1 MAINELNKEDWQ
13 EFARYLCGEMNTG
26 EMELFQKRIKEYDD
40 IKEIISRI
48 KLAWGKMEKSGLN
61 KNTFDTN
68 KAWGKLHSKFEQ
80 DGLIIPLQNAKVIKW
95 RPFLQMAAVF
105 IAILSIAGLAYF
117 QFSANEK
124 KGYIIADTY
133 NNTSIKEIKL
143 SDGSVVYLN
152 ADSKLYY
159 PEEFDD
165 NSRVV
170 EFEGDAFFDIA
181 KNQAKPFIIKAKK
194 AEIKVL
200 GTSFNVNTN
209 LGIDEVEVFVETG
222 TVQLNEIKKNKK
234 PVLIKPGYI
243 GKLHNSELSLRINSD
258 LNYLS
263 WKTKYFNFENV
274 KLGNAIDIL
283 NRAYH
288 SNIKCNDKKI
298 AEIQWYGTF
307 DNNEIDSILKIMC
320 EAFNLKSTKNESGI
334 LLSQQ

>member
-1 MAINELNKEDWQ
+1 
-13 EFARYLCGEMNTG
+13 
-26 EMELFQKRIKEYDD
+26 
-40 IKEIISRI
+40 
-48 KLAWGKMEKSGLN
+48 
-61 KNTFDTN
+61 
-68 KAWGKLHSKFEQ
+68 
-80 DGLIIPLQNAKVIKW
+80 
-95 RPFLQMAAVF
+95 
-105 IAILSIAGLAYF
+105 
-117 QFSANEK
+117 
-124 KGYIIADTY
+124 
-133 NNTSIKEIKL
+133 
-143 SDGSVVYLN
+143 VVYLN